1 MGRGTGP
8 NSAEIRNSKEKQ
20 ILKTLLNHA
29 YNSGNNDEY
38 EDLLTFVEPLQW
50 NQKQSIVAD
59 SWFLEFVRGDYGP
72 PNEELYNKYITN
84 NKKVKYD
91 PFLIEMMCNHFECS
105 KVQVTEYFELIDK
118 QELKQILEMYGTD
131 KKQIKKVLKWK

>member
-1 MGRGTGP
+1 MTSIDWVNQLLIHKKSWESFSESDKKDFSPYMINRWL
-8 NSAEIRNSKEKQ
+8 SMDIDFIEIVNFFQKYSIGLLKSKDVYKWYCD
-20 ILKTLLNHA
+20 ILPK
-29 YNSGNNDEY
+29 G
-38 EDLLTFVEPLQW
+38 
-50 NQKQSIVAD
+50 K
-59 SWFLEFVRGDYGP
+59 R
-72 PNEELYNKYITN
+72 YNKYITN

-118 QELKQILEMYGTD
+118 QELKQILEMYGID